1 MQYLKYVSILFAFI
15 TCYSTAQNLSFNQT
29 LDSIQKLRKLSQDN
43 NINYK
48 QQLVYA
54 KNAVKL
60 SKQTGQDTIILKSS
74 LKEMLVHFFEGKFE
88 DYYNLSNKN
97 KRIAEKINHVSSQQ
111 LIYDF
116 LGFYFYSIKSKI
128 DSSYYYYIKADKLS
142 LHSKSKQD
150 YDSHAI
156 RYLAIA
162 TIEFDTK
169 NYTNAENYAIK
180 GVKALELSDIN
191 ETNLDTLWSLYNLL
205 GLISKDKK
213 DFLGSHKYFQK
224 ALLVNKR
231 LPQIFFD
238 NSNGE
243 TYDRYLNTVHTKINI
258 AESYI
263 KNKKYSKANEIYG
276 KLLNDKI
283 VINKDLATYAA
294 ILTNHAFSQFLI
306 KELSHDSIKSKHK
319 RALAISK
326 KLNLNYEITSINNN
340 IAELFLSINK
350 KDSALVY
357 LKHAYPIAKKINRTT
372 EMLRSLDLL
381 SKATSGE
388 ESNQY
393 LQEYIKLSDSMIDVE
408 RNMRNKFARIQF
420 ETDEIIAQNKKITK
434 DKKQI
439 SFLAFLFLIIALLTY
454 IIYSQRLKNKELK
467 FEQEQQRAN
476 EDVYSLML
484 SQQSKIE
491 TSKNDERKRISEELH
506 DGILGKLFGTRIGLG
521 VLATKLSGDT
531 NSMEKFQDHI
541 KNIQAV
547 EFEVRE
553 ISHELNNNKLNKKTD
568 FKALIDHYLST
579 QADLHLFEYTLTV
592 DKEIASRDISDRIKV
607 ELYRILQESLFN
619 IIKHAQAEAVIVSF
633 FIDQNHI
640 VLSIQDDG
648 IGFNTEKKS
657 NGIGLNNIN
666 SRMSKLD
673 GELTINSIENKGTTV
688 KVKIPIP
695 D

>member
-1 MQYLKYVSILFAFI
+1 MRYLKHVSILFAFI

-29 LDSIQKLRKLSQDN
+29 LDSIQKLRKLSNDENTDNVNKLIYAKKACDLSYEIKEDTTVMKSLRNLASIYSDYQDLTLC
-43 NINYK
+43 IKTNYK
-48 QQLVYA
+48 I
-54 KNAVKL
+54 KNLAEKLNDSSALARSQNILAWSFQISQTHIDSAYYYYHKALKFFTATNSLEDKLQILYNLSVIQRNEKDYLGAEINL
-60 SKQTGQDTIILKSS
+60 SKILKELKNQPETNSNIDLKHSIFNDLGLINSS
-74 LKEMLVHFFEGKFE
+74 LK
-88 DYYNLSNKN
+88 
-97 KRIAEKINHVSSQQ
+97 
-111 LIYDF
+111 
-116 LGFYFYSIKSKI
+116 
-128 DSSYYYYIKADKLS
+128 
-142 LHSKSKQD
+142 D
-150 YDSHAI
+150 YD
-156 RYLAIA
+156 L
-162 TIEFDTK
+162 
-169 NYTNAENYAIK
+169 
-180 GVKALELSDIN
+180 ALEYYKKSLVIN
-191 ETNLDTLWSLYNLL
+191 NKLPPLTT
-205 GLISKDKK
+205 DKK
-213 DFLGSHKYFQK
+213 SGQIY
-224 ALLVNKR
+224 NKH
-231 LPQIFFD
+231 
-238 NSNGE
+238 
-243 TYDRYLNTVHTKINI
+243 LNIVFTQINI
-258 AESYI
+258 AQLYLKKRKFNKSISIYLKLLKDKSLFNKDPI
-263 KNKKYSKANEIYG
+263 TYATILSNLAYVKSKVFNSNKKEIVP
-276 KLLNDKI
+276 L
-283 VINKDLATYAA
+283 
-294 ILTNHAFSQFLI
+294 F
-306 KELSHDSIKSKHK
+306 K
-319 RALAISK
+319 RAYTISDS
-326 KLNLNYEITSINNN
+326 LNYQYEITAISND
-340 IAELFLSINK
+340 LSDFYLSLGQ
-350 KDSALVY
+350 KDSALIY
-357 LKHAYPIAKKINRTT
+357 LKKAYPIAKKINRNT
-372 EMLRSLDLL
+372 EVLRSLNLL

-408 RNMRNKFARIQF
+408 RSIRNKFARIQF

-439 SFLAFLFLIIALLTY
+439 SFLAFSFLIIALLTY

-506 DGILGKLFGTRIGLG
+506 DGILSKLFGTRIGLG
-521 VLATKLSGDT
+521 FLATKLSGDT

-666 SRMSKLD
+666 SRISKLD